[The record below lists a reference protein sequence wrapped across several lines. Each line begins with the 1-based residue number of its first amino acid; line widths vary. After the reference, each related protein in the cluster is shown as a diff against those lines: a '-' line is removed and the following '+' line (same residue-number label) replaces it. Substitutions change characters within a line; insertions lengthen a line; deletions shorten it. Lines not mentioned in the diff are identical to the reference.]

1 MLDGIFQRSIN
12 THIRVHNLMIQ
23 KRLRCLEHVPKS
35 QVDASDA
42 RSHAM
47 IAANTQSMSNNV
59 KGHLPNIDTMKRGI
73 RCVREGN
80 NLSAPNM
87 QKIMQG
93 DYRIQLQ
100 IVRRYAWHIFRDFI
114 GY

>member
-1 MLDGIFQRSIN
+1 
-12 THIRVHNLMIQ
+12 MIQ

-47 IAANTQSMSNNV
+47 IAANTQTMSNNV
-59 KGHLPNIDTMKRGI
+59 KGHLPNIDTMKRVI

-80 NLSAPNM
+80 NLSALDM

-100 IVRRYAWHIFRDFI
+100 IVRCYAWVHTFRVFI
-114 GY
+114 DY